1 MALSEFLSGIE
12 KQTSALIN
20 PFLYFMGFILAV
32 LIVSLIIKDKR
43 KKITFL
49 KIDKQDLF
57 LLTVLVL
64 SFLILRH
71 LLVQPQFI
79 MYTDEGYYV
88 WQGRLLSEE
97 GKIPIESPTRSLGW
111 SMLIALPLIFYY
123 SINAVFFLNQILL
136 IGGGVVIY
144 LIVKELFGDKWIS
157 LISSS
162 CYIFQPGSMLWSA
175 TADNFIA
182 LHFFLLSTFFFFMRF
197 LRENKELLFYL
208 SSAFLGFAVLI
219 RREAIVL
226 FFPLIFITSF
236 HIKKMGKT
244 EQKSEIKNKNIA
256 LFLVVTFLLI
266 FPAFFH
272 EFQYYNQSDTL
283 PNESNGKFEGAT
295 FGIHN
300 LIFNTRTFL
309 PQLINLDYVPLA
321 ITVIFLLSVGVFFK
335 NYRKRKQQELQEFL
349 IFILLC
355 LASLVF
361 IYFFSWFQTLGG
373 STEMWVKTKFFC
385 TISLPVVI
393 FNSLGLKKMFSLFGK
408 GSKRI
413 VIYLILMLIAI
424 SFLHPLLTIA
434 KQFNNP
440 SFVLQFSL
448 TDKVNYFIKE
458 NNLTGY
464 QIKTVF
470 PELIPLTKNTI
481 PLKDQDLN
489 YENISFFLLDFSC
502 QIQPKSCEEVERRNL
517 ELVKV
522 FGLKDVSYKL
532 YMLKGE

>member
-20 PFLYFMGFILAV
+20 PALYFMVITLAILIA
-32 LIVSLIIKDKR
+32 SLIIENKR
-43 KKITFL
+43 KKIISL
-49 KIDKQDLF
+49 KIDKKDLF
-57 LLTVLVL
+57 LLIVLVV
-64 SFLILRH
+64 SFSILRH

-88 WQGRLLSEE
+88 RQGRLLLEK
-97 GKIPIESPTRSLGW
+97 GIIPIEDPTRSLGW

-144 LIVKELFGDKWIS
+144 LIVKELFGNKWIS

-182 LHFFLLSTFFFFMRF
+182 LHFFLLLTFFFFLRF

-219 RREAIVL
+219 RREAVIL
-226 FFPLIFITSF
+226 FFPLILITSF
-236 HIKKMGKT
+236 HIKKNEKT
-244 EQKSEIKNKNIA
+244 KQKSEIKNKNIA
-256 LFLVVTFLLI
+256 LFLVLIFLLI

-283 PNESNGKFEGAT
+283 PRESNGKFEGTT
-295 FGIHN
+295 FGVHN
-300 LIFNTRTFL
+300 LIFNTKTFL

-321 ITVIFLLSVGVFFK
+321 ITVIFLFSLGIFFK
-335 NYRKRKQQELQEFL
+335 NHRKRKQQELQEFL

-355 LASLVF
+355 LGSLVF

-385 TISLPVVI
+385 TISLPVII
-393 FNSLGLKKMFSLFGK
+393 FNSLGLKKMFSLFRK
-408 GSKRI
+408 GSKKI
-413 VIYLILMLIAI
+413 VIYFILILIVI

-448 TDKVNYFIKE
+448 TDKVNSFMEE
-458 NNLTGY
+458 NNLTEY

-470 PELIPLTKNTI
+470 PELIPLTKNTT

-489 YENISFFLLDFSC
+489 YEDISFVLLDFSC
-502 QIQPKSCEEVERRNL
+502 QIQPQSCEEVKRRNL
-517 ELVKV
+517 ELVKA
-522 FGLKDVSYKL
+522 FGFKDVSYKL